1 MAGRGTDIVLGGNP
15 DGYVEDI
22 LRERDIDPEF
32 ATDEDRAE
40 ARAEAKRH
48 CDEDR
53 ERVLEAGGLYIV
65 GTERHESRRIDNQ
78 LRGRAGRQGDPGES
92 RFFVSLQDELMRR
105 FGTDRVAPLL
115 QKLGLDDDMPI
126 ENRMVSGILEQAQSK
141 VEGYNFDIRKNV
153 VEYDDVIAAQRAVI
167 YQDRQAI
174 LAHEDLHERVMEMVD
189 HEVERQVRSH
199 TIANLPEDWDLDA
212 LVSQCDTWGIHIPDD
227 VFPEEINRLK
237 RETLLREVV
246 EAARQ
251 QYVAKEE
258 FVAKAAEEQHAVDPG
273 DVVMRQ
279 FERAVLLQVVD
290 TLWQDHIDHL
300 DLMRSGIGLRGVAQ
314 RDPLVEFRRE
324 ASSAFEQLKEEIE
337 HVVTEYLFRAPVQL
351 RLPEPPQE
359 ALPQNLRTNAE
370 DIAKLS
376 GQTKSAGVSAARNRA
391 PVAARN
397 PGGGKNGA
405 ARPQGARVA
414 QGQRQQQSA
423 RRPVGSG
430 VPQRATALATSPAGA
445 SQPSPSGRPGR
456 NAPCYCGSGRKYK
469 HCHGQGE

>member
-1 MAGRGTDIVLGGNP
+1 
-15 DGYVEDI
+15 
-22 LRERDIDPEF
+22 
-32 ATDEDRAE
+32 
-40 ARAEAKRH
+40 
-48 CDEDR
+48 
-53 ERVLEAGGLYIV
+53 
-65 GTERHESRRIDNQ
+65 
-78 LRGRAGRQGDPGES
+78 
-92 RFFVSLQDELMRR
+92 
-105 FGTDRVAPLL
+105 
-115 QKLGLDDDMPI
+115 
-126 ENRMVSGILEQAQSK
+126 MVSGILEQAQSK

-174 LAHEDLHERVMEMVD
+174 LAHEDLHERVLEMVD
-189 HEVERQVRSH
+189 HEIERQVRSH

-212 LVSQCDTWGIHIPDD
+212 LVAQCDTWGIHIPDE

-237 RETLLREVV
+237 RDTLLREVI
-246 EAARQ
+246 EAARK
-251 QYVAKEE
+251 QYAAKEE
-258 FVAKAAEEQHAVDPG
+258 FVAIAAEEQHAVDPG

-324 ASSAFEQLKEEIE
+324 ASGAFEQLKDEIE

-376 GQTKSAGVSAARNRA
+376 GQTKSAGGSATRNRA
-391 PVAARN
+391 PVAARQT
-397 PGGGKNGA
+397 GGGKNGA
-405 ARPQGARVA
+405 ARPQGGRVA
-414 QGQRQQQSA
+414 QGQRQQQPA

-445 SQPSPSGRPGR
+445 AQPSGRPAR

>member
-1 MAGRGTDIVLGGNP
+1 
-15 DGYVEDI
+15 
-22 LRERDIDPEF
+22 
-32 ATDEDRAE
+32 
-40 ARAEAKRH
+40 
-48 CDEDR
+48 
-53 ERVLEAGGLYIV
+53 
-65 GTERHESRRIDNQ
+65 
-78 LRGRAGRQGDPGES
+78 
-92 RFFVSLQDELMRR
+92 
-105 FGTDRVAPLL
+105 
-115 QKLGLDDDMPI
+115 
-126 ENRMVSGILEQAQSK
+126 
-141 VEGYNFDIRKNV
+141 
-153 VEYDDVIAAQRAVI
+153 
-167 YQDRQAI
+167 
-174 LAHEDLHERVMEMVD
+174 
-189 HEVERQVRSH
+189 
-199 TIANLPEDWDLDA
+199 
-212 LVSQCDTWGIHIPDD
+212 
-227 VFPEEINRLK
+227 
-237 RETLLREVV
+237 
-246 EAARQ
+246 
-251 QYVAKEE
+251 
-258 FVAKAAEEQHAVDPG
+258 
-273 DVVMRQ
+273 
-279 FERAVLLQVVD
+279 VD